1 MFRNLLIGIFR
12 RRRVSL
18 WLSLGFSIWCL
29 ALPSHGA
36 TWLDPAL
43 KWKTI
48 ETPHFSINYYPEIE
62 ETARRL
68 APIAEEVHKT
78 MSDVLRYKLDMKTQ
92 VTLMDTTDYGN
103 GFTTVFPY
111 PSVTLYLTDLSSNLN
126 PYKYDNYLRYLFL
139 HEYVHALHLDMA
151 EGGIAL
157 FRLIFGRVIFPN
169 AMEPWF
175 ITEGLATYME
185 TEYTNAGRGR
195 DPRWEMM
202 MRMDVL
208 EDNVKSIDQAAV
220 DTVRWPMGHLRYLY
234 GVEFLQWLSQTYGQ
248 DKLVSLTHVYGDFLL
263 SMGLEGAFVFIYQK
277 NLAMLWNDWLDYCRD
292 KFEKQ
297 KAGLG
302 KLTEPVTLTRS
313 GYYNLKPKWSKD
325 SGAIY
330 YVQRNADDY
339 PQIRRLE
346 LNTGRNEKIF
356 EGQVFDEGLSLSP
369 DGKALLFSKADTY
382 KNFYTFKD
390 LHSLDLRSGK
400 SVQLTNGLRASD
412 AVFSPDGKS
421 IVFVR
426 NEKGIRSL
434 EILENGRSRSL
445 AADSQYFSPAFS
457 PDGKTI
463 AVSKQMPG
471 GGFRI
476 LMVDAA
482 TGQEE
487 ILLGSV
493 ASSIEPVSEANP
505 VFSPGGDYLF
515 FDADYNGIV
524 DLYAFHFPSKRLFR
538 VTNVIGGAMMPDV
551 SPDGKKLAYV
561 SYSSR
566 GYDVATITINPDE
579 WKEVRSSV
587 SASVTYRKSVSSIGI
602 DTISETES
610 RNRYVAETNKRNYET
625 HDYNPWPT
633 LLPRFWIPDAY
644 RNENGEH
651 TSIYIGG
658 MDPLGQHLYYLN
670 LGYDFDV
677 SRPYYSLYYANNQF
691 PPQIIVGLYDYSSL
705 YDWNGQNYWER
716 GREAALLFSLYDNR
730 VFSEYDRQAFT
741 FGFQNIN
748 LTNVSSLDTLVP
760 PLPDRGNINGALLG
774 WRYRSDRAYPYS
786 ISPEDGLDLSLKL
799 EMNLAQLDSDY
810 DYNTYSGTLR
820 NYFKTM
826 LKHHIL
832 ASKLNGFYSQGDQL
846 EQSNFSWRYVSLRGY
861 PYGYFKG
868 NKGAS
873 LSLEYRFPLFY
884 PERGVLYGLTFFDR
898 LWASVFYDLGG
909 ATFNPFKEMT
919 YKRGVGAELNLDTS
933 TFWGYYYF
941 MLKLGYAKG
950 LDAGGEE
957 EVYFTLGL

>member
-1 MFRNLLIGIFR
+1 
-12 RRRVSL
+12 V
-18 WLSLGFSIWCL
+18 
-29 ALPSHGA
+29 LPARGA

-78 MSDVLRYKLDMKTQ
+78 MSEVLRYKLDMKTQ

-157 FRLIFGRVIFPN
+157 FRLIFGRVVFPN

-202 MRMDVL
+202 MRMDIL

-220 DTVRWPMGHLRYLY
+220 NTVRWPLGHLRYLY

-248 DKLVSLTHVYGDFLL
+248 DRLIALTHVYGDFLF
-263 SMGLEGAFVFIYQK
+263 SMGIDGAFVFLYHK
-277 NLAMLWNDWLDYCRD
+277 NLSMLWNDWLDYCRD
-292 KFEKQ
+292 KFQKQ
-297 KAGLG
+297 KASLG
-302 KLTEPVTLTRS
+302 KLTEPVTLTQG

-325 SGAIY
+325 SSAIY

-346 LNTGRNEKIF
+346 LNTGKNAKIY

-369 DGKALLFSKADTY
+369 DGKVLLFSKADTY

-390 LHSLDLRSGK
+390 LYVLDLRSQRI
-400 SVQLTNGLRASD
+400 SQLTSGMRASE
-412 AVFSPDGKS
+412 ASFSPDGGR
-421 IVFVR
+421 IAFVK
-426 NEKGIRSL
+426 NDKGIKTLLVL
-434 EILENGRSRSL
+434 EGGKTRTLLTG
-445 AADSQYFSPAFS
+445 SQYFSPVFS
-457 PDGKTI
+457 VDGNSV
-463 AVSKQMPG
+463 AMSKQVPG
-471 GGFRI
+471 GGQKI
-476 LMVDAA
+476 CMVDLAVSR
-482 TGQEE
+482 EVV
-487 ILLGSV
+487 LLNNV
-493 ASSIEPVSEANP
+493 VSSIEPVSEANP
-505 VFSPGGDYLF
+505 AFSPNGEYLF

-524 DLYAFHFPSKRLFR
+524 DLYAFHLPSGRLFQ

-566 GYDVATITINPDE
+566 GYDIAMMDVNPSQ
-579 WKEVRSSV
+579 WKEM
-587 SASVTYRKSVSSIGI
+587 SASQPVSQSASQDAESYEGRKTGRQEDRWTV
-602 DTISETES
+602 
-610 RNRYVAETNKRNYET
+610 

-633 LLPRFWIPDAY
+633 LLPRFWIPDSY

-677 SRPYYSLYYANNQF
+677 SRPYYSFYYANDQF

-716 GREAALLFSLYDNR
+716 DKEAVLLFSLYDNR

-741 FGFQNIN
+741 FGVQNIN

-760 PLPDRGNINGALLG
+760 PLPDRGNINGILLG
-774 WRYRSDRAYPYS
+774 WRYKNDRAYPFS
-786 ISPEDGLDLSLKL
+786 ISSEDGLDLSLKL
-799 EMNLAQLDSDY
+799 EMNPAQLNSDY
-810 DYNTYSGTLR
+810 EYNTYSGTLK
-820 NYFKTM
+820 NYFKTL

-832 ASKLNGFYSQGDQL
+832 ASKLNGFYSKGDQL
-846 EQSNFSWRYVSLRGY
+846 EQSNFTWRYLSLRGY

-898 LWASVFYDLGG
+898 LWASIFYDLGG
-909 ATFNPFKEMT
+909 ATFDPFNEMA

-950 LDAGGEE
+950 LDEGGEE
-957 EVYFTLGL
+957 KVYFTLGL